1 MDLVVLRHVESSQKR
16 GSNLCPLHWQLDS
29 YPPYHQESPCLL
41 SFIAIYK
48 RKRILHMTLPQSGKN
63 LKSFLFLASLL
74 LSPFTLFLSLLL
86 SFFSF
91 SLFVWRNQA
100 ICHVKCPA
108 LWVLLIHLYDLCD
121 VSNTFFLTPAFSV
134 NLLELSSRF

>member
-1 MDLVVLRHVESSQKR
+1 MDLVVSRHVESSQKR

-86 SFFSF
+86 SFFLSVYLF
-91 SLFVWRNQA
+91 EETKLFVM
-100 ICHVKCPA
+100 
-108 LWVLLIHLYDLCD
+108 
-121 VSNTFFLTPAFSV
+121 SNVRHSGFCSSISMISVMSVTHFFLPLHF
-134 NLLELSSRF
+134 L